1 MLVGSLKTIP
11 AGPAACVSKRIL
23 IADYLQQMRGL
34 IRAYLDADPEL
45 HVCGEAIDGFDAI
58 DKARNLKPDLI
69 ILEASMPRMS
79 GIEAAPKLKKI
90 LPQTAIILFT
100 SHESLMRGFEA
111 SEIGVDAVVPKDRGM
126 SLLKESV
133 KALLKRQSSNASKK

>member
-1 MLVGSLKTIP
+1 
-11 AGPAACVSKRIL
+11 
-23 IADYLQQMRGL
+23 MRGL
-34 IRAYLDADPEL
+34 IRAYLDSDPEL
-45 HVCGEAIDGFDAI
+45 RVCGEAIDGFDAI

-100 SHESLMRGFEA
+100 SHESLMRGFDA
-111 SEIGVDAVVPKDRGM
+111 REIGVDAVVPKDRGM